1 MSKIRID
8 RGCIFEAVLI
18 GVCFAALLISVRL
31 NDSGDIS
38 DSQLTVVSSILG
50 IIVST
55 SILVLG
61 ALAFTES
68 PSERYR
74 RKHGGDE

>member
-1 MSKIRID
+1 MSQIRIG

-18 GVCFAALLISVRL
+18 AVCFAALLVSVRI
-31 NDSGDIS
+31 NDAGGIS
-38 DSQLTVVSSILG
+38 DNQLTVVSSILG

-61 ALAFTES
+61 VLAFTES

-74 RKHGGDE
+74 RKHDGDE